1 MRAIVA
7 INETARMVV
16 AMTDNRRRI
25 MLLTV
30 LTFAVML

>member
-1 MRAIVA
+1 MRTIAA

-16 AMTDNRRRI
+16 AMNDNRRRI
-25 MLLTV
+25 LILSV